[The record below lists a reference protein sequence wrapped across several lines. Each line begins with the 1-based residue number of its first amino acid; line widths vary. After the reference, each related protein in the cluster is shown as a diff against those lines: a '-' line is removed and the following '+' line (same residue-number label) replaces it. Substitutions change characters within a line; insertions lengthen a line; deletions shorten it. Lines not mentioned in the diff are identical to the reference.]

1 MEDKTTDKI
10 KQKTIVFL
18 HPDLGIGGAER
29 LVIDAA
35 VGLQNRG
42 YRIVIFTSHCDK
54 GHCFEEARDGNAPS
68 KPTIGIP
75 KLTSF
80 TSGTLDVRVRGDAFP
95 SSILSRLMIIC
106 AIARQLLLLFQVWR
120 TGELAELKPDYFF
133 VDQLSAGL
141 PVLQYLRPRAPILFY
156 CHFPDLLLVQGRQSF
171 WKRVYRCLP
180 DLIERWSMSFAD
192 AIAVNSKFTRGVV
205 GRTWPSLVRGRE
217 LKVVYPCID
226 TRPKEEASDIV
237 WSEGDIILS
246 INRFERKKDVAL
258 AIKAFAGLSKTQR
271 KGIKLVIAGR
281 LQRSP
286 YLLLFPFFW
295 LTQLPGGHDTRV
307 PENVG
312 YHNELIALADSL
324 KLKNATVRSI
334 VTTLNVSPET
344 EVIFLLSVTNSLK
357 QLLLQ
362 KAKLLVYTP
371 SNEHFGIVPIE
382 AMLAGVPVLAAN
394 TGGPTETILE
404 GETGWLRDPEQVG
417 EWTKVMDQV
426 LNKMSK
432 DELAEMSRVGV
443 ARVRDNFADT
453 QMAQRLDGIYAG
465 IGTPVRGSWG
475 IWFSCVI
482 AFLATAVA
490 VSGGAAIAILWALY
504 LTKHGEAGR
513 AS

>member
-1 MEDKTTDKI
+1 MSHLAGKMADKTTDKN
-10 KQKTIVFL
+10 KQKTIVFF

-42 YRIVIFTSHCDK
+42 HRIVIFTSHCDK
-54 GHCFEEARDGNAPS
+54 GHCFEEARDG
-68 KPTIGIP
+68 
-75 KLTSF
+75 
-80 TSGTLDVRVRGDAFP
+80 TLDVRVRGDALP

-106 AIARQLLLLFQVWR
+106 AIARQLLLLFQIWI
-120 TGELAELKPDYFF
+120 TGELDELKPDYFF

-156 CHFPDLLLVQGRQSF
+156 CHFPDLLLVQGRQKF
-171 WKRVYRCLP
+171 WKRIYRSLP

-205 GRTWPSLVRGRE
+205 GRTWPSLVKGRE

-226 TRPKEEASDIV
+226 IRPAEEASDIV
-237 WSEGDIILS
+237 WKEGDIILS

-271 KGIKLVIAGR
+271 KGIKLVIAG
-281 LQRSP
+281 
-286 YLLLFPFFW
+286 
-295 LTQLPGGHDTRV
+295 GHDTRV

-312 YHNELIALADSL
+312 YHNELVALADQL
-324 KLKNATVRSI
+324 KLNNATVRSI
-334 VTTLNVSPET
+334 VTTLNVPPET
-344 EVIFLLSVTNSLK
+344 EVIFLLSVTNALK
-357 QLLLQ
+357 QLLLK

-394 TGGPTETILE
+394 TGGPTETVLE
-404 GETGWLRDPEQVG
+404 GETGWLRDPEQVD
-417 EWTKVMDQV
+417 EWTQIMDKV

-432 DELAEMSRVGV
+432 DELAEMKRVGI

-453 QMAQRLDGIYAG
+453 QMAQRLDDIYAG
-465 IGTPVRGSWG
+465 IGVPVRGSWG

-482 AFLATAVA
+482 AFLATSIA

-504 LTKHGEAGR
+504 LTKHGETGQV
-513 AS
+513 S